1 MNQSKWPISIIA
13 FSAFIGTSHADN
25 DKSKYQQAIQ
35 QLSNQKVTI
44 ESINDTPV
52 KGIKEITL
60 AGGNTKEI
68 IYLSEDGQF
77 LFNGQLLNLKNKKN
91 LTEMAKDSM
100 RLELMSEFRKS
111 HKGIDF
117 LPEQM
122 TDMVTVFTDID
133 CGVCRKFHE
142 NISAF
147 NDAGIG
153 ISYLFFPRAG
163 IGSASHQKATNVWCA
178 TDQQQALN
186 QAKSGIELEPLMC
199 PNPIETQ
206 FNLALSAGVNGT
218 PYMVL
223 SDGTLIRGYMT
234 PNQLKQHLKLKKV
247 KKQP

>member
-1 MNQSKWPISIIA
+1 MNQFKCSISLITL
-13 FSAFIGTSHADN
+13 SAFIGTSHADN
-25 DKSKYQQAIQ
+25 DKTQYQKAIQ

-68 IYLSEDGQF
+68 IYLSEDGEY
-77 LFNGQLLNLKNKKN
+77 LFNGQLLSLKSKKN

-100 RLELMSEFRKS
+100 RLELMTEFKKS

-122 TDMVTVFTDID
+122 TDIVTVFTDID

-142 NISAF
+142 NISSF

-163 IGSASHQKATNVWCA
+163 IGSASHKKAVNVWCA
-178 TDQQQALN
+178 TDQKEAINL
-186 QAKSGIELEPLMC
+186 AKSGVELEPLMC
-199 PNPIETQ
+199 PNPIESQ

-223 SDGTLIRGYMT
+223 SDGTMIPGYMT
-234 PNQLKQHLKLKKV
+234 PEQLKERLQQKTINK
-247 KKQP
+247 